1 MLKAFSEVKRVP
13 LKTVAEEQIKHLQ
26 ILDENGKIDSKLMPK
41 LSKETMVEMYKTM
54 VASRVFDN
62 KAFSLQ
68 RQGRLG
74 TYAQILGQE
83 ASDVGSS
90 FALGENDWLVPTYR
104 NVAALIAAGME
115 MKAILQYWGGD
126 ERGHALPTKHSIL
139 PISIPIGTQI
149 LHAMGIAWA
158 IQKKR
163 EKAGVIVHF
172 GDGATST
179 GDFHEAMNFAGV
191 FNVPCVFLCE
201 NNEWAISVP
210 RKIQTAAKTLAQKA
224 IAYGFEGIQVD
235 GNDVFAVYKATKDAL
250 EKGYSG
256 KGPTMIECLT
266 YRMGHHTTSDDATK
280 YRDPKDLEVWAK
292 KDPIARLEK
301 YLLNE
306 NVISKKDVEQ
316 TAKWAEEEVGK
327 AVKGYEETPK
337 PKATDMFDYLFEKR
351 TKILDEQRELMEKY
365 LEEEG
370 EPEGH

>member
-1 MLKAFSEVKRVP
+1 MGT
-13 LKTVAEEQIKHLQ
+13 KTVVQEKIEYFQVM
-26 ILDENGKIDSKLMPK
+26 DENGRVDKKLMPR
-41 LSKETMVEMYKTM
+41 LSKQQMLEMYKLM
-54 VASRVFDN
+54 VQSRVFDN
-62 KAFSLQ
+62 KSFSLQ

-90 FALGENDWLVPTYR
+90 MALGKNDWLVPTYR

-126 ERGHALPTKHSIL
+126 ERGHALPTKHKIL
-139 PISIPIGTQI
+139 PISIPIGTQTP
-149 LHAMGIAWA
+149 HAVGIAWA
-158 IQKKR
+158 ILKKK

-201 NNEWAISVP
+201 NNQWAISVP
-210 RKIQTAAKTLAQKA
+210 RRIQTSSKTLAQKA

-235 GNDVFAVYKATKDAL
+235 GNDVFAVYSATKDAL
-250 EKGYSG
+250 AKAYAG

-266 YRMGHHTTSDDATK
+266 YRMGHHTTADDATK
-280 YRDPKDLEVWAK
+280 YRPKKELELWAK
-292 KDPIARLEK
+292 KDPIKRLEK
-301 YLLNE
+301 FLLKERMLKQN
-306 NVISKKDVEQ
+306 DVGEI
-316 TAKWAEEEVGK
+316 AKQAEEEVAK
-327 AVKGYEETPK
+327 AVTDYEATPK
-337 PKATDMFDYLFEKR
+337 PKPTDMFDYLFEKR
-351 TKILDEQRELMEKY
+351 TMQLEEQRQLMEKY

-370 EPEGH
+370 EPEH